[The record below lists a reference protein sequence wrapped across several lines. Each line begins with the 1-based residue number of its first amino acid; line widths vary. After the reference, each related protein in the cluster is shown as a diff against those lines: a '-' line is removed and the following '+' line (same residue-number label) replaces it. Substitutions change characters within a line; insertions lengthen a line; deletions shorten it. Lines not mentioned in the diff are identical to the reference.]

1 MDRDGAPPDRVSR
14 EVDFVGP
21 VRPWR
26 GGKLNRLS
34 ACRGCPDDRAP
45 TCGCDQDLHPG
56 PGTLRRVR
64 RQGPDRQKPRRC
76 QRDLRYDLIP
86 VRDDRSGF
94 ENTDCEAP
102 RTAVMLEFQE
112 QPVLAPIE
120 MDRDSVTVE
129 GKAV

>member
-1 MDRDGAPPDRVSR
+1 
-14 EVDFVGP
+14 
-21 VRPWR
+21 
-26 GGKLNRLS
+26 LNRLITCRDCPGDRAS
-34 ACRGCPDDRAP
+34 ACS
-45 TCGCDQDLHPG
+45 CDQDVYPG
-56 PGTLRRVR
+56 PGTPRRVR
-64 RQGPDRQKPRRC
+64 RQGFDRQKPRRC
-76 QRDLRYDLIP
+76 QRNLRYDLIP

>member
-21 VRPWR
+21 VGPCS
-26 GGKLNRLS
+26 GGKLNRLI
-34 ACRGCPDDRAP
+34 ARRGCPGDRAS
-45 TCGCDQDLHPG
+45 TGGCDQDLHPG
-56 PGTLRRVR
+56 TGTLRRVR
-64 RQGPDRQKPRRC
+64 RQGSDRQKPRRC

-102 RTAVMLEFQE
+102 RAAVMLEFQE

-120 MDRDSVTVE
+120 MHRNSVTVE
-129 GKAV
+129 DKAV